1 MPTHTEMADTVA
13 ELRAQ
18 VHNYYGTPL
27 SATPQTVRTR
37 VGSSLRRCLLG
48 VAVAIGAVAGWCW
61 RGRGM
66 YAKTPPPTRSFKRF
80 KPSNAH
86 TQLQEEYVRTFFR
99 RAPPPIQR

>member
-1 MPTHTEMADTVA
+1 MAFVTGLVVAAVFAQCARLRGTPTHTEMADTVA

-18 VHNYYGTPL
+18 LHNDIGTPL

-37 VGSSLRRCLLG
+37 VGSSYAPLPLLG

-66 YAKTPPPTRSFKRF
+66 YAQDAAADPLFQAF
-80 KPSNAH
+80 
-86 TQLQEEYVRTFFR
+86 
-99 RAPPPIQR
+99 